1 MNQPSAATPRDRLI
15 ATFLQKRAELV
26 RIFSPRLRS
35 VAAAED
41 LVQDIYLRLAALD
54 ADFAPENED
63 GYIFRVGSNLML
75 DRIKVE
81 RRAVNREAHWQ
92 AGQGQIVDG
101 EQVTD
106 EVDPVQRIAGRERLA
121 LMLAIV
127 DTLPPKC
134 AQAFRLHKF
143 DGLTHQ
149 QVALA
154 MGISRSAVEKHI
166 SAALK
171 QLLLRLP

>member
-1 MNQPSAATPRDRLI
+1 MI

-26 RIFSPRLRS
+26 RIFTPRLRS
-35 VAAAED
+35 ASAAED

-54 ADFAPENED
+54 ADFAFENEE

-75 DRIKVE
+75 DRIKVR
-81 RRAVNREAHWQ
+81 RRASLREQSWQ
-92 AGQGQIVDG
+92 SGQGEVIDG
-101 EQVTD
+101 EQVAD
-106 EVDPVQRIAGRERLA
+106 EAGPEQRAAARERLGQI
-121 LMLAIV
+121 LAVV

-143 DGLTHQ
+143 DGLTHHE
-149 QVALA
+149 VAAA
-154 MGISRSAVEKHI
+154 MGISISAVEKHV